1 MFEANGKFV
10 NKEYF
15 DNSENYVKDINKNS
29 NLFYDANGALRSSI
43 SISDYGDFI
52 ITTNYGSNKSK
63 LILDSNG
70 TLKST
75 GSRLCLDDVCLN
87 KDDILKLKKINLLG
101 KSIPDSEQQIDKLKQ
116 NLYKDKN
123 KDKDKIEIEKRIGM
137 ENIESKN
144 NILLQEENDEFSN
157 KLNNRPKNIES

>member
-1 MFEANGKFV
+1 
-10 NKEYF
+10 
-15 DNSENYVKDINKNS
+15 
-29 NLFYDANGALRSSI
+29 
-43 SISDYGDFI
+43 
-52 ITTNYGSNKSK
+52 
-63 LILDSNG
+63 
-70 TLKST
+70 
-75 GSRLCLDDVCLN
+75 
-87 KDDILKLKKINLLG
+87 
-101 KSIPDSEQQIDKLKQ
+101 LKQ